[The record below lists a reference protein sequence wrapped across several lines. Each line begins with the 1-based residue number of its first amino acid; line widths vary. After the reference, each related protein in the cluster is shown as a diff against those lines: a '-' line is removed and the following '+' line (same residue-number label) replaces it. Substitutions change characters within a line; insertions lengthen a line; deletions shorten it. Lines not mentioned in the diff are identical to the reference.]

1 MTTEHKL
8 RPEAAGRDCD
18 CTARAGTE
26 RQHSG
31 INVDDAVPTAEVNS
45 EDVLVGG
52 KNLEDEAVTWH
63 YKGMCVEG
71 LRKPMTKL

>member
-8 RPEAAGRDCD
+8 RPEAAGCDCD
-18 CTARAGTE
+18 YCPSRLGGRYTE
-26 RQHSG
+26 RQHTG

-52 KNLEDEAVTWH
+52 TWH
-63 YKGMCVEG
+63 YKGICVEG